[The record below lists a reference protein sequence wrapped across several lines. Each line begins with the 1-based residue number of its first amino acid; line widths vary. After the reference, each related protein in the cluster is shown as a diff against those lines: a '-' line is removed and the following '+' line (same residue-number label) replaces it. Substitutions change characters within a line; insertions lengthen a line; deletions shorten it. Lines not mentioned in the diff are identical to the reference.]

1 MKAKRVI
8 TFILAAILLLG
19 CASVLIVGTRAE
31 ESNILSV
38 GKKYTVTYETSIDSA
53 FPARAYQDED
63 KLTDGKIARSASTSD
78 GAFLKLY
85 RGMAAYVTIDL
96 ESVCAVSDVSVHFL
110 QQKAAGVY
118 APRYFKVAVSEDGKQ
133 FATVGTLDD
142 PKTIVNP
149 SSILVEKKIDLDASY
164 KARYVRVMM
173 ATDCYVFCDEVTV
186 FGAKDAG
193 NAKSASAD
201 APVEDRGYAKKIDG
215 IGNVVLMYTVTKFK
229 PENLKPYVVYSD
241 PSGESKDTMF
251 DSMLFLPS
259 GASNY
264 DYSKDEGWQTYI
276 EELFGDQTNTNLSA
290 LNTLIGEL
298 ISEKLLPEGTRY
310 PVFIAL
316 PAFTDYVG
324 KNVMIYGFKPNNR
337 ENRLAII
344 RSFVDQIIG
353 DFRYK
358 NIELKGFYWHEEV
371 IRYSVTDYE
380 EDLIRDFNDYVH
392 EKGKKSIWIPYYCS
406 PGYERAVD
414 LGFDAATLQS
424 GYAFARNNA
433 ETGEVQAGA
442 VDDSAASAKKYGLGM
457 EFEVD
462 IYVKD
467 FYKRYLKYLT
477 VGYRTGC
484 MTDGMMMLYHG
495 GNGLTTCA
503 SSAAGSEQR
512 QIYDLTYQYIKGT
525 FTSEAPAIQ
534 PGQVIV
540 TETGKRQSGNLVI
553 TDADSGKNALKVS
566 NVSYSDGLTCVVE
579 GDGFYLVNTSKMDPG
594 VYTITLTV
602 TDGYNDSEEETVY
615 VLVKDAEQET
625 IKFVSAEKLDLYESV
640 SEKDQVGATLPINSE
655 IDYYAKI
662 NDDWYYIE
670 SGESNGFVKA
680 ENIHPPIP
688 VDPSDLPS
696 LPEESKPERDSG
708 LPVGALVGIIA
719 GAVVLLGAAAAVILI
734 KKRKK

>member
-1 MKAKRVI
+1 MKFKRVI
-8 TFILAAILLLG
+8 TLILAAILLSG
-19 CASVLIVGTRAE
+19 CASALIIGAKAEGSTVL
-31 ESNILSV
+31 SL
-38 GKKYTVTYETSIDSA
+38 GKTYTVTYETPIDSA
-53 FPARAYQDED
+53 YPARAYQPED
-63 KLTDGKIARSASTSD
+63 KLTDGKLARSATTGD

-85 RGMAAYVTIDL
+85 RGMAAYITIDL
-96 ESVCAVSDVSVHFL
+96 GKVCAAESVSVHFL

-118 APRYFKVAVSEDGKQ
+118 APRYYKVAVSEDGEQ

-142 PKTIVNP
+142 PTTIVNP
-149 SSILVEKKIDLDASY
+149 SSILVEKKIDLGGQY
-164 KARYVRVMM
+164 KARYVRVMVS
-173 ATDCYVFCDEVTV
+173 TDCYMFCDEVSV
-186 FGAKDAG
+186 YGSEDPK
-193 NAKSASAD
+193 NAKSASPD
-201 APVEDRGYAKKIDG
+201 APVADRGFPNKIEG

-229 PENLKPYVVYSD
+229 AASLKPYVLYTET
-241 PSGESKDTMF
+241 SGETKDTMF

-290 LNTLIGEL
+290 LNTLIGDL
-298 ISEKLLPEGTRY
+298 ISENLLPEGTRY
-310 PVFIAL
+310 PVFVAL

-324 KNVMIYGFKPNNR
+324 KNVTIYGYKPNNR
-337 ENRLAII
+337 ENRFAII

-371 IRYSVTDYE
+371 IRYSVSDYE
-380 EDLIRDFNDYVH
+380 EDLIRDFNNYVH

-433 ETGEVQAGA
+433 EVGEVKAGA
-442 VDDSAASAKKYGLGM
+442 VADSAATAKKYGLGM

-467 FYKRYLKYLT
+467 FFKRYLQYLT

-484 MTDGMMMLYHG
+484 MTDGIMMLYHG
-495 GNGLTTCA
+495 GNGLTACVT
-503 SSAAGSEQR
+503 SGAGTEQR

-525 FTSEAPAIQ
+525 FTSEAPVIL

-540 TETGKRQSGNLVI
+540 TEKGKKQSGNLVI
-553 TDADSGKNALKVS
+553 TDGDSGKNSLKLADI
-566 NVSYSDGLTCVVE
+566 SYSDGLTCVVE
-579 GDGFYLVNTSKMDPG
+579 GDGFYLVNTSKMESG
-594 VYTITLTV
+594 VYTIRLSV
-602 TDGYNDSEEETVY
+602 TDGYNESGEETVY
-615 VLVKDAEQET
+615 VVVKDRETVSPFTCENDLELFET
-625 IKFVSAEKLDLYESV
+625 ISGDNVR
-640 SEKDQVGATLPINSE
+640 ATLTKPE
-655 IDYYAKI
+655 ITYYAKL
-662 NDDWYYIE
+662 NDQWYYVE
-670 SGESNGFVKA
+670 SGETSGFAQASAFV
-680 ENIHPPIP
+680 PPAP
-688 VDPSDLPS
+688 VEPTESVDST
-696 LPEESKPERDSG
+696 EESKPEQNSG
-708 LPVGALVGIIA
+708 LPVGAIVGIVA
-719 GAVVLLGAAAAVILI
+719 GAVVLLGAVAAIIL